1 MNKNLNPDAI
11 RQSLNGSLAQL
22 DEDTLARLRAAR
34 QHALQRASDR
44 ARSPV
49 RTWIGKHVYGSAFV
63 LRHAAAAKF
72 ATILLVIGLASGLG
86 YYWEQ
91 IYDNSDEADIAI
103 LTDELPINYYVN

>member
-1 MNKNLNPDAI
+1 MNENLNPDAI
-11 RQSLNGSLAQL
+11 RQLLNRSLAQL

-34 QHALQRASDR
+34 QRALQRASDR
-44 ARSPV
+44 ERSPI
-49 RTWIGKHVYGSAFV
+49 RAWISEHMYANAFV
-63 LRHAAAAKF
+63 LRHAMAAKF
-72 ATILLVIGLASGLG
+72 AAALLVIGLVGGIG